1 MLGDDQN
8 PISGKS
14 YIVFGATGGIG
25 SQTTSE
31 LVHLGAHVLAAGR
44 NGDRLRS
51 LGESLPGVR
60 TSAISLDDPDS
71 IQRTIELAK
80 TEFGR
85 VDGIANCIGGLIL
98 KPGHQTSSDEWN
110 HQILVNLTSCFLI
123 LKASIESLRMSRGS
137 LVFISSVAAGRGFAN
152 HEAVAA
158 SKAGVEGLIL
168 SAAATYAS
176 AGIRVNGVAP
186 GLVDTPLSSF
196 IVSNEGMRKAS
207 QAMHPLNRIGTPK
220 DISSAIR
227 WLLHPDQS
235 WVSGQI
241 IGVDG
246 GMSNLFSR
254 NRA

>member
-1 MLGDDQN
+1 MLGENQN

-14 YIVFGATGGIG
+14 YVVFGASGGIG
-25 SQTTSE
+25 SQLTAE
-31 LVHLGAHVLAAGR
+31 LAHQGAHVVAAGR

-51 LGESLPGVR
+51 LSDSSSGVR
-60 TSAISLDDPDS
+60 SSVISIDDPDS
-71 IQRTIELAK
+71 IQNAIDLAR
-80 TEFGR
+80 TEFGQ

-98 KPGHQTSSDEWN
+98 KPAHQTSLDEWN
-110 HQILVNLTSCFLI
+110 HQISVNLTSCFLI
-123 LKASIESLRMSRGS
+123 LKASIESLRSSRGS